1 MTANTDSTQ
10 FITVRIGTL
19 RGDESVGFDIYI
31 RVGERYLHYI
41 RKSDPFDQSRI
52 DSLKTKKV
60 QKLFIPAECETAY
73 LEYLDAGLGKIQDSN
88 ASVATKATIAQTT
101 MVNLAE
107 NAERAIGSETGFKA
121 MEKQSAKVSEFLAK
135 ESEAAKKVLQD
146 SGFAHDDFQ
155 HASNVNTLC
164 MMLAGRAG
172 IKDPEERK
180 NLSMAALLHDI
191 GKQGLTLPQVAREKL
206 DIEALKVY
214 KSHCAAAVEKL
225 SNKPYV
231 NPTILTLIMNHE
243 EVGEGAGFPDK
254 KRIQSLPLVQQ
265 VLNLCNEYDRVCTV
279 NKTPPL
285 EAMKQFYLEKLG
297 LFPLPL
303 IEALRETLKL

>member
-1 MTANTDSTQ
+1 MTATPEGKQ

-60 QKLFIPAECETAY
+60 QKLFIPSECESAY

-88 ASVATKATIAQTT
+88 ASVETKATIAQTT

-107 NAERAIGSETGFKA
+107 NAERAINSESGFKA

-135 ESEAAKKVLQD
+135 ETETAKKVLQD

-172 IKDPEERK
+172 LKDPNERQ

-191 GKQGLTLPQVAREKL
+191 GKQGLNLPQIPREQL
-206 DIEALKVY
+206 DAETLKVY
-214 KSHCAAAVEKL
+214 KSHCTAAVEKL

-231 NPTILTLIMNHE
+231 NPAILTLIMNHE
-243 EVGEGAGFPDK
+243 EVGEGAGFPEK
-254 KRIQSLPLVQQ
+254 KRIQILPLSQQ
-265 VLNLCNEYDRVCTV
+265 ILNLCNEYDRVCTM